1 LKPQNK
7 KTTIFLSTPKDVYKK
22 NSSSWTHIAKKRDG
36 KERKIDRQKMNLGKD
51 AISLPQLVK

>member
-1 LKPQNK
+1 M
-7 KTTIFLSTPKDVYKK
+7 D
-22 NSSSWTHIAKKRDG
+22 THSKKRDG